1 MRNLGGLDDGG
12 FMDITDF
19 VIAAGGVIAL
29 VLGIWAL
36 VDLWRGPYGVVSKIG
51 WTIGILII
59 PIIMSVLYLIS
70 RPSSKMQQSTYKIDE
85 SPEELNRKYGHGG
98 DL

>member
-1 MRNLGGLDDGG
+1 MGT
-12 FMDITDF
+12 TDF
-19 VIAAGGVIAL
+19 LFVAGGVIAL

-36 VDLWRGPYGVVSKIG
+36 IDLWRGPYGVVSKIG
-51 WTIGILII
+51 WTVGILII

-85 SPEELNRKYGHGG
+85 TPEELNRKYGSHG